1 MSEEK
6 PDVFEWTDDLIKKGA
21 TGDPRFRPINYAEA
35 YGRLSGMIQHLAI
48 RASFNHIDHRS
59 DILRVSREERELR
72 ELIEAQQKANL
83 ESKI

>member
-6 PDVFEWTDDLIKKGA
+6 PDVFEWADEKIKKYVVGE
-21 TGDPRFRPINYAEA
+21 PRFKPINYAEA

-48 RASFNHIDHRS
+48 RASFNHIDHRA
-59 DILRVSREERELR
+59 DILRASLEERQLR
-72 ELIEAQQKANL
+72 ERIEAQQKANL